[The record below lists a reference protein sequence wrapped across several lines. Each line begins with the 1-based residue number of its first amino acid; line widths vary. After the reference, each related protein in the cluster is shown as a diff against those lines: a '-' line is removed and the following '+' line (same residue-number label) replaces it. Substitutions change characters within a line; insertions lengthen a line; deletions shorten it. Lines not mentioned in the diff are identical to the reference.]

1 MKNEQVRRIL
11 VIRLSSLG
19 DILLTIPLINLIQVT
34 FPLARIDFCTKEQYS
49 YILKSNPVIHKVIK
63 AKNDITNSY
72 LKELRQL
79 IKMSN
84 YNMIIDAHN
93 NFRSI
98 YLRSFQ
104 DAKILV
110 FKKYSIRKF
119 LLVKFKVNL
128 MKDIPSI
135 SERYRKIIAKFASV
149 EDIKKKTLPEVFTDA
164 VSERSIDKMLE
175 SLNLTK
181 ENELVCL
188 PVVSK
193 HFTKTYPAE
202 YYAEII
208 NKYPNGNTAFFLTG
222 TGTDSKNINI
232 IKSLT
237 KTRIVYD
244 LFNNLEIQD
253 LISLMKRCSLVICG
267 DTGPMHIA
275 EALNIPLI
283 MLAGS
288 SVKEFGF
295 YPQSEKSVVLE
306 NNDMK
311 CRPCSHYGKSKCPKG
326 HFKCMIDIKPEIV
339 LEKIKKFISPEPFS

>member
-19 DILLTIPLINLIQVT
+19 DVILTTPLINLIQET
-34 FPLARIDFCTKEQYS
+34 FPLARIDFCTKEQYAF
-49 YILKSNPVIHKVIK
+49 IVRSNPKVHKVIK
-63 AKNDITNSY
+63 AKNDLNY
-72 LKELRQL
+72 NALKDLRQL

-93 NFRSI
+93 NLRSL
-98 YLRSFQ
+98 YLRSIQ
-104 DAKILV
+104 DAKIII

-119 LLVKFKVNL
+119 LLVNFKINL
-128 MKDIPSI
+128 MKDLPPI
-135 SERYRKIIAKFASV
+135 SERYREMIKEFASG

-164 VSERSIDKMLE
+164 VSERSIDKMIE
-175 SLNLTK
+175 SLELTK
-181 ENELVCL
+181 ETKLVCI
-188 PVVSK
+188 PAVSK

-202 YYAEII
+202 YYAEVI
-208 NKYPNGNTAFFLTG
+208 NKFPEENAAFFLTG
-222 TGTDSKNINI
+222 TGTDSININI

-237 KTRIVYD
+237 KDRKVYD
-244 LFNNLEIQD
+244 LCDNLDISD
-253 LISLMKRCSLVICG
+253 LISLMKRCSLLICG

-275 EALNIPLI
+275 EALNIPVI

-295 YPQSEKSVVLE
+295 YPQNDKAVVLE
-306 NNDMK
+306 NNSLK

-326 HFKCMIDIKPEIV
+326 HFKCMKEITPVVV
-339 LEKIKKFISPEPFS
+339 LEKCETLLN